1 MDDMD
6 NGRHITERLL
16 ESVWDSVRCKGNILL
31 AVSGGVDSTVLADAV
46 FRLRSGQLDE
56 VVCKR
61 RSGVLDD
68 AVCERRSEV
77 LDDAVCKRHSEGL
90 GRVGVAHVNF
100 HLRGKDSD
108 RDQEFVRN
116 LSQRY
121 GFEFY
126 TVDFDTFAYAAEHK
140 LSVEIAA
147 RELRYNWFCKVAAEH
162 GFDLLLTAHNANDN
176 AETLLL
182 NLVRGTGRRGLGA
195 IRPYGA
201 VEGEGAMSA
210 ALKVSRPLL
219 SVERSEIEEY
229 AKENNLRYC
238 IDRTNFENDYSRN
251 RIRNQVLPILR
262 QLNPSVISSLNKDIR
277 RFRELNS
284 VVDELL
290 EDRLQSLL
298 AIGQG
303 HGGRGVLD
311 ALRRRFLVFSA
322 EAAKLVSY
330 GNTGFYVAELFRR
343 FDIRILRDQTEG
355 IARCLTEEVPQS
367 KAASKIF
374 YAGSHTAVIERGQL
388 KVYSLP
394 ADFVA
399 ASESEDRT
407 GLDKTVSI
415 SSCGTYSF
423 GPYKILVEE
432 VALQAQGKS
441 FPQTLQAQGKS
452 VLDAAK
458 LSFPLTLRTVQDGD
472 RFSPYGLKGSK
483 KVSDFLNSRKTDLV
497 FKNILPVIT
506 QKDGSIVCLPSFEID
521 DRFKVTSL
529 SKKILTVCVSL

>member
-1 MDDMD
+1 MKLLLHMCCGPCSCYPVKKLRADGIEPVGYFFNPNIHPYKEWEMRLKTAREFAEKVQMEFFADENYRLRDFLKRALPAEAMP
-6 NGRHITERLL
+6 NGRCTMCYTWRL
-16 ESVWDSVRCKGNILL
+16 EEATR
-31 AVSGGVDSTVLADAV
+31 
-46 FRLRSGQLDE
+46 F
-56 VVCKR
+56 
-61 RSGVLDD
+61 
-68 AVCERRSEV
+68 
-77 LDDAVCKRHSEGL
+77 
-90 GRVGVAHVNF
+90 
-100 HLRGKDSD
+100 
-108 RDQEFVRN
+108 
-116 LSQRY
+116 
-121 GFEFY
+121 
-126 TVDFDTFAYAAEHK
+126 
-140 LSVEIAA
+140 
-147 RELRYNWFCKVAAEH
+147 AAEH

-277 RFRELNS
+277 CFRELNS

-529 SKKILTVCVSL
+529 SKKILTVCVSQ